1 LGHHSANE
9 TLNTY
14 SHLGRTA
21 TTARGMSSMRFCE
34 QSPNE
39 ESLILRTPKRTQTQ
53 SRRYLP

>member
-1 LGHHSANE
+1 
-9 TLNTY
+9 
-14 SHLGRTA
+14 
-21 TTARGMSSMRFCE
+21 MRFCE